1 MKSKSDTGVLMF
13 FNPFYIFTRGVAIDL
28 GTVNTLI
35 ATKGHGI
42 TLREP
47 SAVAVS
53 ADEAR
58 EVIACGEEALRMA
71 GRTPGGVN
79 IVWPLRD
86 GVIADYRL
94 TAEMLKR
101 FLEKALGKRSGALG
115 LRLAMC
121 LPLCVTDVERRA
133 LEEAAKAVG
142 ARDVLLLDE
151 PIAAALGAGMPVF
164 EPVGS
169 MVADIG
175 GGTTDIAVLSLG
187 GVAASISIRT
197 GGRHIDAAISEYVA
211 KQYAL
216 ALGER
221 TAEEV
226 KLTLAMAL
234 PGGLERMQVR
244 GRSLENGLP
253 ARAVLNAGEISHA
266 VAPVVRR
273 LVDGVKRVLADTPPE
288 LAADLMDTG
297 MTLTGGG
304 ALLPGLD
311 KLLTHETGLPVHVA
325 ESPLDCVALGALQLI
340 SGRDAIA
347 NAEYA

>member
-1 MKSKSDTGVLMF
+1 MS
-13 FNPFYIFTRGVAIDL
+13 FNPFYFLSRAVAIDL

-35 ATKGHGI
+35 ALKGRGI
-42 TLREP
+42 VLREP
-47 SAVAVS
+47 SAVAVT
-53 ADEAR
+53 ADEYR

-86 GVIADYRL
+86 GVIADYGL

-101 FLEKALGKRSGALG
+101 FLEKAIGRRNGALG
-115 LRLAMC
+115 TKLAMC

-142 ARDVLLLDE
+142 ARDVLLIDE
-151 PIAAALGAGMPVF
+151 PVAAAIGAGLPVF

-175 GGTTDIAVLSLG
+175 GGTTDIAVISLG
-187 GVAASISIRT
+187 GIASSLSLRT
-197 GGRHIDAAISEYVA
+197 GGRHIDAAISDYVA
-211 KQYAL
+211 KQYNL
-216 ALGER
+216 SLGER

-234 PGGLERMQVR
+234 PGGMERMQVR

-253 ARAVLNAGEISHA
+253 ARVVLNSGEISHA
-266 VAPVVRR
+266 IAPVVRR
-273 LVDGVKRVLADTPPE
+273 LTDAVKRVLSETPPE
-288 LAADLMDTG
+288 LAADLMDSG
-297 MTLTGGG
+297 LILTGGG

-311 KLLTHETGLPVHVA
+311 RLLAHETGLAVRAA
-325 ESPLDCVALGALQLI
+325 EAPLDCVALGALRLLG
-340 SGRDAIA
+340 GRESLDG
-347 NAEYA
+347 AEYA